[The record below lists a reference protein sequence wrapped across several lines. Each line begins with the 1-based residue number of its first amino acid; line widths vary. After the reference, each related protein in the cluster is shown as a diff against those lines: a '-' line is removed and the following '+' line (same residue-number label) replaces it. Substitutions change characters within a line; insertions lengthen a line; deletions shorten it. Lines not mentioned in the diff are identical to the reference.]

1 MRHFI
6 TTTLMLSALSAC
18 GGSGGGPTVITVPA
32 AAGAFGESDVQ
43 VELTPSGETITV
55 SKSGGPEAITTDTA
69 PDVGTYRS
77 AVDTDGDYT
86 IAFVSASATSVA
98 GMAVY
103 QDGADQT
110 HGVFYDRIGDTNLPT
125 SGTATLNGD
134 YVGMLIDDAGGGSV
148 FGAGFLGEVTI
159 DVDFGTQAVSGAITN
174 REFVSLLTA
183 DTLIAGS
190 SVADITLS
198 EADLLDDGSFVGTLT
213 GGAVTIDAD
222 TADTSGANS
231 YAGLIAGT
239 EATEAVGGISLPQNI
254 DGSAYVEI
262 GSFAAGH

>member
-1 MRHFI
+1 MKHLI
-6 TTTLMLSALSAC
+6 TTTLVLSALAAC
-18 GGSGGGPTVITVPA
+18 GGSGGGPTVITLPA
-32 AAGAFGESDVQ
+32 AAGALGESDVQ
-43 VELTPSGETITV
+43 VELTPSGETLTV
-55 SKSGGPEAITTDTA
+55 TKSGGPEALTTDTA

-77 AVDTDGDYT
+77 AVDPGGNYT

-110 HGVFYDRIGDTNLPT
+110 HGVYYERIGDTNLPK
-125 SGTATLNGD
+125 SGTATLSGD

-148 FGAGFLGEVTI
+148 FGAGFLGEVMI
-159 DVDFGTQAVSGAITN
+159 DVDFETPGVSGAITN

-183 DTLIAGS
+183 DTFIVGS
-190 SVADITLS
+190 SVADITLT
-198 EADLLDDGSFVGTLT
+198 ETGLLDGGSFAGTLT
-213 GGAVTIDAD
+213 GGAVTIDGD
-222 TADTSGANS
+222 TSDTSGPNS
-231 YAGLIAGT
+231 YAGLIAGA

-254 DGSAYVEI
+254 EGSAYVEI